1 MPHGSQSASSSS
13 AHAHHASSGVGP
25 VCIRRI
31 YDDAQP
37 DDGAR
42 VLVDRLWPRGISKD
56 RAALTVWLKDVAP
69 STALRH
75 WFGHDPARWD
85 EFQKRY
91 RAELD
96 ANPDAVQQLL
106 AFARKGK
113 LTLLYGARD
122 TEHNEAVVLLQRLNA
137 LLAA

>member
-1 MPHGSQSASSSS
+1 M
-13 AHAHHASSGVGP
+13 
-25 VCIRRI
+25 

-56 RAALTVWLKDVAP
+56 RAALTLWLKDVAP

>member
-1 MPHGSQSASSSS
+1 M
-13 AHAHHASSGVGP
+13 
-25 VCIRRI
+25 CIRRI

-56 RAALTVWLKDVAP
+56 RAALTLWLKDVAP

-106 AFARKGK
+106 AFARRGK